1 MRNKKKNKNKKLRNV
16 HVDVYIEHGYFKIN
30 DELE

>member
-1 MRNKKKNKNKKLRNV
+1 MRNKKKKKFRNV

>member
-1 MRNKKKNKNKKLRNV
+1 MRNKKKKIRNV

>member
-1 MRNKKKNKNKKLRNV
+1 MWNKKKKLCNV
-16 HVDVYIEHGYFKIN
+16 YVDVYIEYGYFKIN

>member
-1 MRNKKKNKNKKLRNV
+1 MRNKKNKINKLRNV

>member
-1 MRNKKKNKNKKLRNV
+1 MRNKKKIKKKLRNV